1 MVLTSTGFTEGAM
14 IPSDF
19 TCAGTNVSPPL
30 QWTAGPP
37 NTMSYAVVLTD
48 RTVGA
53 VLAHS
58 ILYDIPPTVT
68 SLPMN
73 VEKVANPSTPAGSKQ
88 VRAYDGV
95 TYGYMGPCPSGVLHN
110 YEFSVHA
117 IDVAMLPGVTTTS
130 MRPVVDPVIAMH
142 TVAIGLLNG
151 QSNAKK

>member
-30 QWTAGPP
+30 QWTPGPS
-37 NTMSYAVVLTD
+37 NTMSYAVLLTD
-48 RTVGA
+48 RTPGA
-53 VLAHS
+53 VLIHS
-58 ILYDIPPTVT
+58 IIYDIPSTVT

-73 VEKVANPSTPAGSKQ
+73 VDKLANPSTPAGAKQ

-95 TYGYMGPCPSGVLHN
+95 TYGYMGPCPAGALHQ
-110 YEFSVHA
+110 YEFSVRA
-117 IDVAMLPGVTTTS
+117 IDVAALPGVMTTS
-130 MRPVVDPVIAMH
+130 TRTQVEPVVTMH
-142 TVAIGLLNG
+142 TLASGLLNG